1 MAIKFYLGIKGR
13 RYMLPVNPGAITVD
27 VPGRNESNE
36 VVKLGEITQFAA
48 KGLKAIALD
57 CFFPADKNN
66 RLILSGSTFMPPT
79 DFVTLI
85 EKAMDDQQAI
95 RLIVTDTK
103 INLLASI
110 ESFQWSM
117 VDSTGDIEYSLSL
130 KEYREYAA
138 KFVKTVAKQ
147 VSQQPARPVVSQEI
161 TIGSTVIV
169 NGRLHRD
176 SYGSGPGQT
185 EVNATR
191 KVNFIAKGR
200 SHPYHVTL
208 TSGGWR
214 GWVTAGS
221 VRRIK

>member
-1 MAIKFYLGIKGR
+1 MAIKFYLEINGR
-13 RYMLPVNPGAITVD
+13 RYMLPINPGSISVD
-27 VPGRNESNE
+27 VPGRNESSE
-36 VVKLGEITQFAA
+36 VVKLGEITQFAS
-48 KGLKAIALD
+48 KGLRAVGFG
-57 CFFPADKNN
+57 CFFPATAKHSM
-66 RLILSGSTFMPPT
+66 ILNGSTFLPPQ
-79 DFVTLI
+79 DYAALI
-85 EKAMDDQQAI
+85 EKAMDDQKPV
-95 RLIVTDTK
+95 RLIITDTK
-103 INLLASI
+103 INMLTSI
-110 ESFQWSM
+110 ESFSWSI
-117 VDSTGDIEYSLSL
+117 VDSTGDVEYSITL

-161 TIGSTVIV
+161 TIGCTVIV

-176 SYGSGPGQT
+176 SFGSGPGVT

-191 KVNFIAKGR
+191 KVNFIQRGR

-208 TSGGWR
+208 TNGGWR

>member
-1 MAIKFYLGIKGR
+1 MAIKFYLEINGR
-13 RYMLPVNPGAITVD
+13 RYMLPVNPGAVLVD

-36 VVKLGEITQFAA
+36 VVKLGEITHLAS
-48 KGLKAIALD
+48 KGLKAVTFD
-57 CFFPADKNN
+57 CFFPASENHSM
-66 RLILSGSTFMPPT
+66 ILNGSSFLPPN
-79 DFVTLI
+79 DYCALI
-85 EKAMDDQQAI
+85 EKAMDDQKPI
-95 RLIVTDTK
+95 RLIITDSK
-103 INLLASI
+103 INMLTSI
-110 ESFQWSM
+110 ESFNWSI
-117 VDSTGDIEYSLSL
+117 VDSTGDFEYSITL

-138 KFVKTVAKQ
+138 KFVKTVTKQ

-176 SYGSGPGQT
+176 SFGSGPGQT

-191 KVNFIAKGR
+191 KVNFIQRGR

-208 TSGGWR
+208 INGGWR

-221 VRRIK
+221 VRRI

>member
-1 MAIKFYLGIKGR
+1 MAIKFYLEINGR
-13 RYMLPVNPGAITVD
+13 RYMLPVNPGAVLVD

-36 VVKLGEITQFAA
+36 VVKLGEITQFAS
-48 KGLKAIALD
+48 KGLRAVTFD
-57 CFFPADKNN
+57 CFFPATATH
-66 RLILSGSTFMPPT
+66 RMILNGSTFLPPS
-79 DFVTLI
+79 DYAALI
-85 EKAMDDQQAI
+85 EKAMDDQKPV
-95 RLIVTDTK
+95 RLIITDTK
-103 INLLASI
+103 INMLTSI
-110 ESFQWSM
+110 ESFNWSI
-117 VDSTGDIEYSLSL
+117 VDSTGDVEYSITL

-161 TIGSTVIV
+161 TIGCTVIA

-191 KVNFIAKGR
+191 KVNFIARGR
-200 SHPYHVTL
+200 SHPYHLTT